1 MSRPTTLLHL
11 LLGLRTSTAA
21 STSTILSP
29 LLNKSPASPLLYS
42 VQCHATN
49 LHPYPALYQ
58 STNTNLAKAYSIL
71 TSTMTTSQTQTQPTI
86 EQDPQ
91 PQSGSGS
98 QSKPLLA
105 LPDTNSATHQLNVN
119 GDGVKLDHLGPLI
132 VNADGTLSRIGNW
145 AQMTEIEQRNTLRV
159 LGKRNKE
166 RMERLKAVNANAN
179 AESGEGGKE

>member
-1 MSRPTTLLHL
+1 MRMSRPTTLLHL
-11 LLGLRTSTAA
+11 LLGLRTST
-21 STSTILSP
+21 STTISP
-29 LLNKSPASPLLYS
+29 LLNKSPVSPLLFYS
-42 VQCHATN
+42 TQCHATN
-49 LHPYPALYQ
+49 LYPHPALYQ
-58 STNTNLAKAYSIL
+58 STSANLAKTYS
-71 TSTMTTSQTQTQPTI
+71 TSTSTSPSTMSTSQPTNTQN
-86 EQDPQ
+86 PQ
-91 PQSGSGS
+91 PQSKSES

-166 RMERLKAVNANAN
+166 RMERLKAANAD
-179 AESGEGGKE
+179 GGLEEKE